1 MEFKEIISVPG
12 MSGLYKVVANNK
24 NGFIVESLN
33 DSKRTLINSNQRI
46 MTLVDIAVYTSDGE
60 VPLKD
65 IFKKIQQK
73 EGGKLKVDLKG
84 DQNKIRDYFKG
95 LVPEF
100 DEDRVYTSDI
110 KKMLTWYDLLS
121 GKIDFT
127 KEEVAEGDSDKPVI
141 EKDTEKHAVKTHHE
155 SHGPKT
161 EGAKKATTKT
171 RKKV

>member
-1 MEFKEIISVPG
+1 MTKTVFTHLIS
-12 MSGLYKVVANNK
+12 A
-24 NGFIVESLN
+24 
-33 DSKRTLINSNQRI
+33 
-46 MTLVDIAVYTSDGE
+46 
-60 VPLKD
+60 
-65 IFKKIQQK
+65 
-73 EGGKLKVDLKG
+73 
-84 DQNKIRDYFKG
+84 
-95 LVPEF
+95 
-100 DEDRVYTSDI
+100 
-110 KKMLTWYDLLS
+110 KMLTWYDLLS